1 MGRTLESH
9 LVVQKDLNI
18 SEVDACRIRQPARLD
33 DLAELVHIL
42 VVVPTRSNAIHRQ
55 PHQGTC
61 DEHVVCIILYYST
74 EPSTA
79 TACLKLLRA
88 IQHDPLQ

>member
-1 MGRTLESH
+1 M
-9 LVVQKDLNI
+9 QKDLNI

-42 VVVPTRSNAIHRQ
+42 VVVPTRSDAIHRQ

-61 DEHVVCIILYYST
+61 DDHVVCIILYYSRS
-74 EPSTA
+74 PVKA
-79 TACLKLLRA
+79 TKG